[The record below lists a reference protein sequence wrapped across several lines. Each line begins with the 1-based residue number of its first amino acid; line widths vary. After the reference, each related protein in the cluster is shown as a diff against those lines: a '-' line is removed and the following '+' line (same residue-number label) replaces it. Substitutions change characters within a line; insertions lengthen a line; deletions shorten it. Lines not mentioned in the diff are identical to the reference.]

1 MILDNKLRAVLI
13 GSVMTLLTPNTAFA
27 GIEVQPT
34 PPPEVKPPTPI
45 PEVKPPSPTPLPEV
59 TAEAFEME
67 FAITPFSNME
77 HGWHVFEPGYR
88 AVCSDGQGV
97 VATAKLSID
106 AAVNGE
112 TTDGRGAYQGLI
124 IRPVAQYIRRGA
136 TSGNCELSI
145 CLDQNAEQAQSQAS
159 CKQVSSVTDGDAERA
174 LSFKQSVPY
183 RVQGNKISLQTG
195 APGLSAWHPAFGFA
209 APAKSF
215 KDYQSPLVLDMN
227 GDGVLSLT
235 DVWNEKKIVQ
245 FDMALEGRNYPTGWV
260 GPKDAFLVID
270 RNRNGVIDNSSE
282 LFGEYT
288 GAEINGPKAFKNGFA
303 ALAPFDSN
311 SDGRV
316 DARDKQFESL
326 AVWFDKNQNGKTD
339 RGELQ
344 SLAEAGVKSIGL
356 QFSDLR
362 DAKGNVPLIAGN
374 EVRLAGTFETTSG
387 KTQKIADVWFKVRR
401 NYNTATAMTK
411 WLMAPAKQK

>member
-34 PPPEVKPPTPI
+34 PTPTPT
-45 PEVKPPSPTPLPEV
+45 PTPAPTPTPTPVPTPTPEL
-59 TAEAFEME
+59 TPEAFEME

-106 AAVNGE
+106 AAINGE

-145 CLDQNAEQAQSQAS
+145 CLDQNAERAQSQAS

-183 RVQGNKISLQTG
+183 RVHGNKISLQTG

-235 DVWNEKKIVQ
+235 DVWNEKKTIQ

-288 GAEINGPKAFKNGFA
+288 GADINGPKTFKNGFS
-303 ALAPFDSN
+303 ALTLFDSN
-311 SDGRV
+311 ADGRV

-344 SLAEAGVKSIGL
+344 SLAVAGVKTISL
-356 QFSDLR
+356 TFADLR
-362 DAKGNVPLIAGN
+362 DAKGHVPLIAGN
-374 EVRLAGTFETTSG
+374 EVRLAGTFETNSG

-401 NYNTATAMTK
+401 NYNNATAMTK